1 MLWKVWR
8 AALCVCFLTAVVT
21 KPAAS
26 AELSRVAIE
35 RVGDHDVVLVHVT
48 EEVGLNVFFLVDP
61 HRLVA
66 DFGPLN
72 LAKAV
77 QGFDGSGQL
86 VSRIRHGVQP
96 DLSLRLVFGLFRSA
110 TVDVQFEKRAVGGV
124 YRIALRPTGALM
136 EPPDTERATAVI
148 ERTMPVPIVV
158 EDDETPKPEAESPEI
173 PPVIDRRSAAEAEAE
188 ALITRQREA
197 LERADSTKRKGEDTA
212 SAPELPGPAWNAP
225 LAPPWE

>member
-35 RVGDHDVVLVHVT
+35 RVGNHDVVLVHVT

-66 DFGPLN
+66 DFRPLN

-77 QGFDGSGQL
+77 QGFDASGQL
-86 VSRIRHGVQP
+86 VSRVRHGVQL
-96 DLSLRLVFGLFRSA
+96 DRSLRLVFDLFRSA
-110 TVDVQFEKRAVGGV
+110 KVDVQFEKGEVGGV

-136 EPPDTERATAVI
+136 EPLDREKSNVGIEKTDAT
-148 ERTMPVPIVV
+148 PIVV
-158 EDDETPKPEAESPEI
+158 KDDDEAQLPGATSSETPSD
-173 PPVIDRRSAAEAEAE
+173 VDHRSAAEAEVE
-188 ALITRQREA
+188 ALIARQLKA
-197 LERADSTKRKGEDTA
+197 LEVADTVGE
-212 SAPELPGPAWNAP
+212 SADAAIALESPGAAWSAP
-225 LAPPWE
+225 LAPPWD